1 MFKLMFREIQ
11 KNVQM
16 KPAKK
21 QNKIIIIIKKNEYK
35 KMKQKKK
42 TKERKNTNVKKK
54 KLIKMKVVHSYA
66 PTLA

>member
-1 MFKLMFREIQ
+1 MNTRKW
-11 KNVQM
+11 N
-16 KPAKK
+16 
-21 QNKIIIIIKKNEYK
+21 
-35 KMKQKKK
+35 KKK